1 MSRNA
6 QFPASRKRPDCILIL
21 LFLLAACPLL
31 AQSLK
36 FSPDTNA
43 TSARVLIVED
53 SLATDELE
61 PVPEKIQLMVDRA
74 ITNLTGKATVRAAWQ
89 SLVST
94 NDTVGLKVFSAPG
107 ANSGTRP
114 AVVAA
119 VVQDLLQSGVPPKK
133 IIVWDK
139 HAADLRAAGFF
150 DFEPRYGIRV
160 VGAIEAG
167 FDTNKFYETALLG
180 TLIYSDYEFGQTGKG
195 IGRKSY
201 VSKVVSQEMTKI
213 INITPMLHHNLVGV
227 SGNLLSLALGSVDN
241 TGRFENDEGAL
252 SRGVPEIY
260 ALPVLGDRVALNVVD
275 ALMCQ
280 YEGQQGGLLHY
291 STVLNQLRFSRDP
304 VALDVLS
311 LQEINRQRAIVGA
324 SPSTNTDLYNNAA
337 LLEIGVGDTRHI
349 TVDKL
354 PSPQA
359 ARNVAPKNLL
369 SPSSK

>member
-1 MSRNA
+1 MA
-6 QFPASRKRPDCILIL
+6 QLPQ
-21 LFLLAACPLL
+21 LA
-31 AQSLK
+31 
-36 FSPDTNA
+36 PDTNA
-43 TSARVLIVED
+43 PSARVLIVED
-53 SLATDELE
+53 SLATDDLK
-61 PVPEKIQLMVDRA
+61 PAPEKIRSMVDRG

-94 NDTVGLKVFSAPG
+94 NDTVGLKVVSAPG

-119 VVQDLLQSGVPPKK
+119 IVQDLIEAGLPPRK

-139 HAADLRAAGFF
+139 HAADLRAAGYF
-150 DFEPRYGIRV
+150 DFEQRYGIRV

-167 FDTNKFYETALLG
+167 FDTNRFYETALLG
-180 TLIYSDYEFGQTGKG
+180 TLIYSDYEFGRAGAG

-201 VSKVVSQEMTKI
+201 VSKVVSREMTKI
-213 INITPMLHHNLVGV
+213 IDITPMLHHNQVGV

-241 TGRFENDEGAL
+241 TGRFENDEGAM

-260 ALPVLGDRVALNVVD
+260 ALPILGDRVVLNVVD

-280 YEGQQGGLLHY
+280 YEVQQGGLLHY

-311 LQEINRQRAIVGA
+311 LQEINRERALAGA
-324 SPSTNTDLYNNAA
+324 LPNTNTDLYNNAA
-337 LLEIGVGDTRHI
+337 LLEIGVDDIHHI
-349 TVDKL
+349 KVETL
-354 PSPQA
+354 PSPQS
-359 ARNVAPKNLL
+359 ARNRIPEGFAPP
-369 SPSSK
+369 PSK

>member
-1 MSRNA
+1 VSRNA
-6 QFPASRKRPDCILIL
+6 QFAASQKRLCTLIW
-21 LFLLAACPLL
+21 LFLLAAWPLS
-31 AQSLK
+31 AQLLK
-36 FSPDTNA
+36 SSPDTNA
-43 TSARVLIVED
+43 PSARVLIVED

-61 PVPEKIQLMVDRA
+61 PVPEKIRLMVDRG
-74 ITNLTGKATVRAAWQ
+74 ITNLTGKATLRAAWQ

-94 NDTVGLKVFSAPG
+94 NDTVGLKVFSSPG

-119 VVQDLLQSGVPPKK
+119 VIQDLIESGVPPKK
-133 IIVWDK
+133 IIVWDQ
-139 HAADLRAAGFF
+139 HAANLRVAGFF
-150 DFEPRYGIRV
+150 DFEQRYGIRV

-180 TLIYSDYEFGQTGKG
+180 TLIYSDYEFGQSGAG

-227 SGNLLSLALGSVDN
+227 SGNLFGLALDSVDN
-241 TGRFENDEGAL
+241 TERFQGDEGAM
-252 SRGVPEIY
+252 SRAVPEIY
-260 ALPVLGDRVALNVVD
+260 ALPILGDRVVLNVVD

-311 LQEINRQRAIVGA
+311 LQEINRERVLAGA
-324 SPSTNTDLYNNAA
+324 LENTNMDLYNNAA
-337 LLEIGVGDTRHI
+337 LLEIGISDVHHI
-349 TVDKL
+349 KVDKL
-354 PSPQA
+354 PSPQPKRNT
-359 ARNVAPKNLL
+359 ARNELAP
-369 SPSSK
+369 PSSK